1 MLLNIA
7 SFVFVLG
14 ILIFIHELGHF
25 LVAKRVGIRVDQFS
39 LGFPPHIVKKAFG
52 GTEYCIGIIPLGG
65 YVKMAGEQPNEEST
79 GAPDEFMSKTVGQR
93 AAVIFAGPFMNYVL
107 AIVLLMGIAFF
118 GGRPIVDHNRIIV
131 GEVSDDSPAQKAG
144 LAADD
149 VIIAFDGKPV
159 SSFDSLRVMIAG
171 VVQKPI
177 ELTWVQGADTV
188 TKEIVTTFRE
198 DPNLDGGI
206 DTVGVI
212 GFGQKVIGTEPVGAY
227 DAVKDGFIQANLLV
241 WYTLKF
247 VKQAVTLEVS
257 PKLIGGPLFI
267 AQESG
272 RQAEKGAANLF
283 FFMALLSVNLAII
296 NVVPIPVLDGGHLLF
311 LTIEKIKGSPL
322 SMRARIVAQQV
333 GIVAILS
340 LVVFVTYN
348 DILRIIRGF

>member
-1 MLLNIA
+1 MLLNIG
-7 SFVFVLG
+7 SFIFVLG

-39 LGFPPHIVKKAFG
+39 LGFPPHILKKAYR
-52 GTEYCIGIIPLGG
+52 GTEYCIGVIPLGG
-65 YVKMAGEQPNEEST
+65 YVKMAGEQPNEEAT
-79 GAPDEFMSKTVGQR
+79 GAPDEFMAKTVGQR
-93 AAVIFAGPFMNYVL
+93 AAVIFAGPFMNYLL
-107 AIVLLMGIAFF
+107 AIALLMGIAYFA
-118 GGRPIVDHNRIIV
+118 GRPITDHSRILV
-131 GEVSDDSPAQKAG
+131 GEVAPDGPAHNAG
-144 LAADD
+144 LKTDD
-149 VIIAFDGKPV
+149 QIIAFNGRPV
-159 SSFDSLRVMIAG
+159 SNFDTLRVLINS
-171 VVQKPI
+171 VVEKPI
-177 ELTWVQGADTV
+177 ELTWVDGTDTL
-188 TKEIVTTFRE
+188 TKQITTTIGEI
-198 DPNLDGGI
+198 PNLDGSV

-212 GFGQKVIGTEPVGAY
+212 GFGEKIIGKESVGPIA
-227 DAVKDGFIQANLLV
+227 AIKEGFLQANMLV

-272 RQAEKGAANLF
+272 RQAQKGAANLF

-311 LTIEKIKGSPL
+311 LAIERVKGSPL
-322 SMRARIVAQQV
+322 SMRARVIAQQV

-348 DILRIIRGF
+348 DILRMIRGF